1 MEENALT
8 LTLTLAALQQYGEA
22 VAALYKAKLLTP
34 NAKGYNHRASGG
46 LVDSIRAQVTSPGEG
61 TFEVSLTLQDYWKYV
76 EHGRRPGKWPPRSAI
91 LNWIRIKPVIPYP
104 DKNGRLP
111 SEQSL
116 AFLISRKI
124 GTKGIDPSNDLA
136 KTLEELNTAWL
147 PKIEQAFADDVAG
160 AIGEWITLT
169 PDPV

>member
-8 LTLTLAALQQYGEA
+8 LTRTEAALVAYGEA
-22 VAALYKAKLLTP
+22 VARLYKTKLRD
-34 NAKGYNHRASGG
+34 KGHYTQESKLIN
-46 LVDSIRAQVTSPGEG
+46 SIRAQVTIPTAG
-61 TFEVSLTLQDYWKYV
+61 TYEVALGLEDYWKYV

-91 LNWIRIKPVIPYP
+91 LRWVQIKPVIPYP

-116 AFLISRKI
+116 AFLIQRKI
-124 GTKGIDPSNDLA
+124 GTQGIAPSNDLA
-136 KTLEELNTAWL
+136 NTLEELNAAWL

>member
-1 MEENALT
+1 METNALE
-8 LTLTLAALQQYGEA
+8 LTQTLAALEAYGEA
-22 VAALYKAKLLTP
+22 VAQLYKAKLLD
-34 NAKGYNHRASGG
+34 KDHRATGG
-46 LVDSIRAQVTSPGEG
+46 LVDSIRAQVTSPTAG
-61 TFEVSLTLQDYWKYV
+61 TFEVSLRLADYWKYV

-91 LNWIRIKPVIPYP
+91 LNWVRVKPVIPYP

-124 GTKGIDPSNDLA
+124 GTQGIAPSNDLA
-136 KTLEELNTAWL
+136 NTLEELNAAWL

-160 AIGEWITLT
+160 AIGEWIKLT
-169 PDPV
+169 PGTV